1 MESGQRSGFP
11 DGTLPKKKPGDFPGG
26 AHRLGETVR
35 ERERNGLII
44 RTVLSASPFE
54 RDGGPDR
61 RLDRSKA
68 NSAEYEALETLSSCS

>member
-1 MESGQRSGFP
+1 MAN
-11 DGTLPKKKPGDFPGG
+11 DPGSRTGHYRRKSLVNFQ
-26 AHRLGETVR
+26 

-61 RLDRSKA
+61 RLYRSKA
-68 NSAEYEALETLSSCS
+68 SSAEYEALETLSSCS